1 MICSTFHHY
10 KFHEINLFEYVS
22 PQRLKGTAN
31 STELLLSQI
40 CVVVP
45 CLGKERLN
53 LQDIFSSVDNQKIP
67 EIIAQ
72 FRNQ

>member
-1 MICSTFHHY
+1 MFHL
-10 KFHEINLFEYVS
+10 NGS
-22 PQRLKGTAN
+22 STAN

-40 CVVVP
+40 CVVP

-67 EIIAQ
+67 ETYKNII
-72 FRNQ
+72 